1 MGAVLRRWNSSSSTD
16 DPDRDGNDGWR
27 RVGEPSSPRPRD
39 ESRAAMLHV
48 VRHTNDHGKI
58 VSQAQVKSSLAKYR
72 LRALNEPNGPPL
84 STFALCV
91 PRHVCIV
98 EIRFVR
104 KKPYRGIRGRA
115 PRRAPAARGPGSGLS
130 VSHTAPTPRQ
140 HRCVYLG
147 DIMSQITDGPS
158 RNLYYTPETLCLNR
172 RSF

>member
-1 MGAVLRRWNSSSSTD
+1 MLGAVLRRWNSSSSTY
-16 DPDRDGNDGWR
+16 DRDGNDGWR

-72 LRALNEPNGPPL
+72 ARNEPNTPPL
-84 STFALCV
+84 SIRFYACHTSRVSCASSRFALCV
-91 PRHVCIV
+91 
-98 EIRFVR
+98 
-104 KKPYRGIRGRA
+104 KPYRGIRGRA

-172 RSF
+172 RGF